1 MLFESN
7 SLSKIQGSFIFID
20 INHGLCQPCY
30 SLTIWPKI
38 SRAFCFCA
46 SCRSDRVLSML
57 FNSCLDAL
65 AHSVTEMVG
74 FSFLSSNVLKFDKLL
89 LSFKWQQFC
98 NEKARTW
105 FGLYG
110 FPSYPLSSVY
120 FQRSSILR
128 RKKKKKEVAVCHRSE
143 STVLDEQ
150 LLFLFSRCCHR
161 DYLLVNWSAMVKV
174 FRCVGPRGPRSDLVL
189 EPWSWVG

>member
-1 MLFESN
+1 
-7 SLSKIQGSFIFID
+7 
-20 INHGLCQPCY
+20 
-30 SLTIWPKI
+30 
-38 SRAFCFCA
+38 
-46 SCRSDRVLSML
+46 ML

-110 FPSYPLSSVY
+110 FPSCPLSYVY
-120 FQRSSILR
+120 FQRSNILR
-128 RKKKKKEVAVCHRSE
+128 RKKQKKKRKKEVAVCHRSE

>member
-1 MLFESN
+1 
-7 SLSKIQGSFIFID
+7 
-20 INHGLCQPCY
+20 
-30 SLTIWPKI
+30 
-38 SRAFCFCA
+38 
-46 SCRSDRVLSML
+46 ML

-128 RKKKKKEVAVCHRSE
+128 RKKKKKRKKKRGRGLSLEWKHR
-143 STVLDEQ
+143 LDEQ

-161 DYLLVNWSAMVKV
+161 HYLLVNWSAMVRV

>member
-1 MLFESN
+1 
-7 SLSKIQGSFIFID
+7 
-20 INHGLCQPCY
+20 
-30 SLTIWPKI
+30 
-38 SRAFCFCA
+38 
-46 SCRSDRVLSML
+46 ML

-65 AHSVTEMVG
+65 AHSVTEMVN

-128 RKKKKKEVAVCHRSE
+128 RKKKKRSRFVIGVKAPFRWTTIVSFLTMLSPRLSVGELICYGESIWMCRPKRSAIWPGTRAMKLGGLGSFSSFCKAVCTAASIEKFVNSSIDPETHNYA
-143 STVLDEQ
+143 
-150 LLFLFSRCCHR
+150 LFEAIL
-161 DYLLVNWSAMVKV
+161 
-174 FRCVGPRGPRSDLVL
+174 
-189 EPWSWVG
+189 